1 MKESFLSFS
10 SILLINPLKYSILS
24 IILSK
29 RFSFWRF
36 IYPVIKNSLEYSINI
51 ISFLKKVIGNTDA
64 SVKDHVDTL
73 AEYKDYIWSNKD
85 IDPHEIRSMRESILN
100 HFAMGES
107 VINKH
112 KRLTK
117 ILAIPYFGRIDFLE
131 KKENSKVMPIYIG
144 IHTFYDPESRATLI
158 HDWRAPVSSMFYD
171 HELGEAG
178 YRSPSG
184 EIKGVISL
192 KRQYRIR
199 GGKMEFMIES
209 ALTVHDDILQKE
221 LSSNVDDKMKNI
233 VATIQREQNQI
244 IRNEDI
250 RTLIIQGVAGSGKTS
265 IALHRIAYLLYTFR
279 DSISSKDIL
288 IISPNKVF
296 SDYISN
302 VLPELGEETV
312 PETSMEQ
319 ILSGVLEHKYKYQ
332 TYFGLV
338 NELLEKPSSSLIDR
352 IAYKA
357 SFGFISELDKFILH
371 IENTYFKAADVK
383 LTKYITIP
391 APFIEEQYLRFNRYP
406 IRRRFDAMADYMLD
420 MLKIQYAF
428 TVTTAGRN
436 LLKKEIRLMF
446 AGNNDIQV
454 YKDFFKWTNNPG
466 MFKMRKG
473 HTLEYSDLA
482 PLAYLHLALEGNGN
496 QPFRVKHLLIDEMQD
511 YSPIQYKVIQKLF
524 PCRKTVLGDA
534 GQSVNPYGSSTA
546 ETIQKSLTASEIM
559 KLCKSYRSTFEIT
572 DFAQKIHPNAELEP
586 VARHGEKPQIL
597 QFGSA
602 VEELSGIMG
611 LISTYRKSG
620 YKSLGIICKTEQQ
633 AREMADM
640 LKSYANDI
648 SFLSSQSSAFVQGI
662 VIISAHMAKG
672 LEFDEVIIPQTDER
686 NYRSEI
692 DKSMLYVAVTRAMHR
707 LTLTFHEARPATH

>member
-1 MKESFLSFS
+1 MAFNQTEKQEKEY
-10 SILLINPLKYSILS
+10 LKQ
-24 IILSK
+24 
-29 RFSFWRF
+29 
-36 IYPVIKNSLEYSINI
+36 I

-100 HFAMGES
+100 HFALGES
-107 VINKH
+107 VINKR

-184 EIKGVISL
+184 EIKGEISL

-221 LSSNVDDKMKNI
+221 LSSNADDKMKNI
-233 VATIQREQNQI
+233 VATIQREQNRI

-338 NELLEKPSSSLIDR
+338 NELLEKPSSSLINR

-482 PLAYLHLALEGNGN
+482 PLAYLHLALEGSGN

-633 AREMADM
+633 AREMADV

-662 VIISAHMAKG
+662 VITSAHMAKG

-707 LTLTFHEARPATH
+707 LTLTFHEARPTTH

>member
-1 MKESFLSFS
+1 MAFNQTEKQEKEY
-10 SILLINPLKYSILS
+10 LKQ
-24 IILSK
+24 
-29 RFSFWRF
+29 
-36 IYPVIKNSLEYSINI
+36 I

-100 HFAMGES
+100 HFALGES
-107 VINKH
+107 VINKR

-221 LSSNVDDKMKNI
+221 LSSNADDKMKNI
-233 VATIQREQNQI
+233 VATIQREQNRI

-338 NELLEKPSSSLIDR
+338 NELLEKPSSSLINR

-420 MLKIQYAF
+420 MLKIQYTF
-428 TVTTAGRN
+428 TVTTTGRN

-597 QFGSA
+597 RFGSA

-633 AREMADM
+633 ARKMADM

-662 VIISAHMAKG
+662 VITSAHMAKG

>member
-1 MKESFLSFS
+1 MAFNQTEKQEKEY
-10 SILLINPLKYSILS
+10 LKQ
-24 IILSK
+24 
-29 RFSFWRF
+29 
-36 IYPVIKNSLEYSINI
+36 I

-73 AEYKDYIWSNKD
+73 AEYKDYIWFNKD

-100 HFAMGES
+100 HFALGES

-184 EIKGVISL
+184 EIKGEISL

-221 LSSNVDDKMKNI
+221 LSSNADDKMKNI
-233 VATIQREQNQI
+233 VATIQREQNRI

-338 NELLEKPSSSLIDR
+338 NELLEKPSSSLINR

-420 MLKIQYAF
+420 MLKIQYTF
-428 TVTTAGRN
+428 TVTTTGRN

-633 AREMADM
+633 ARKMADM

-662 VIISAHMAKG
+662 VITSAHMAKG

>member
-1 MKESFLSFS
+1 MAFNQTEKQEKEY
-10 SILLINPLKYSILS
+10 LKQ
-24 IILSK
+24 
-29 RFSFWRF
+29 
-36 IYPVIKNSLEYSINI
+36 I

-100 HFAMGES
+100 HFALGES
-107 VINKH
+107 VINKR

-184 EIKGVISL
+184 EIKGEISL

-233 VATIQREQNQI
+233 VATIQREQNRI

-288 IISPNKVF
+288 IVSPNKVF

-420 MLKIQYAF
+420 MLKIQYTF
-428 TVTTAGRN
+428 TVTTTGRN

-482 PLAYLHLALEGNGN
+482 PLAYLHLALEGSGN

-633 AREMADM
+633 AREMADV

-662 VIISAHMAKG
+662 VITSAHMAKG

>member
-1 MKESFLSFS
+1 MAFNQTEKQEKEY
-10 SILLINPLKYSILS
+10 LKQ
-24 IILSK
+24 
-29 RFSFWRF
+29 
-36 IYPVIKNSLEYSINI
+36 I

-100 HFAMGES
+100 HFALGES
-107 VINKH
+107 VINKR

-144 IHTFYDPESRATLI
+144 IHTFYDPKSRATLI

-184 EIKGVISL
+184 EIKGEISL

-221 LSSNVDDKMKNI
+221 LSSNADDKMKNI

-633 AREMADM
+633 AREMADV

-662 VIISAHMAKG
+662 VITSAHMAKG

-707 LTLTFHEARPATH
+707 LTLTFHEARPTTH

>member
-1 MKESFLSFS
+1 MAFNQTEKQEKEY
-10 SILLINPLKYSILS
+10 LKQ
-24 IILSK
+24 
-29 RFSFWRF
+29 
-36 IYPVIKNSLEYSINI
+36 I

-73 AEYKDYIWSNKD
+73 AEYKDYIWFNKD

-100 HFAMGES
+100 HFALGES

-221 LSSNVDDKMKNI
+221 LSSNADDKMKNI
-233 VATIQREQNQI
+233 VATIQREQNRI

-338 NELLEKPSSSLIDR
+338 NELLEKPSSSLINR

-420 MLKIQYAF
+420 MLKIQYTF
-428 TVTTAGRN
+428 TVTTTGRN

-559 KLCKSYRSTFEIT
+559 KLCKSYRFTFEIT

-633 AREMADM
+633 ARKMADM

-662 VIISAHMAKG
+662 VITSAHMAKG

>member
-1 MKESFLSFS
+1 MAFNQTEKQEKEY
-10 SILLINPLKYSILS
+10 LKQ
-24 IILSK
+24 
-29 RFSFWRF
+29 
-36 IYPVIKNSLEYSINI
+36 I

-100 HFAMGES
+100 HFALGES
-107 VINKH
+107 VINKR

-144 IHTFYDPESRATLI
+144 IHTFYDPKSRATLI

-221 LSSNVDDKMKNI
+221 LSSNADDKMKNI
-233 VATIQREQNQI
+233 VATIQREQNRI

-420 MLKIQYAF
+420 MLKIQYTF
-428 TVTTAGRN
+428 TVTTTGRN

-633 AREMADM
+633 ARKMADM

-662 VIISAHMAKG
+662 VITSAHMAKG

>member
-1 MKESFLSFS
+1 MAFNQTEKQEKEY
-10 SILLINPLKYSILS
+10 LKQ
-24 IILSK
+24 
-29 RFSFWRF
+29 
-36 IYPVIKNSLEYSINI
+36 I

-100 HFAMGES
+100 HFALGES
-107 VINKH
+107 VINKR

-184 EIKGVISL
+184 EIKGEISL

-221 LSSNVDDKMKNI
+221 LSSNADDKMKNI
-233 VATIQREQNQI
+233 VATIQREQNRI

-338 NELLEKPSSSLIDR
+338 NELLEKPSSSLINR

-420 MLKIQYAF
+420 MLKIQYTF
-428 TVTTAGRN
+428 TVTTTGRN

-633 AREMADM
+633 AREMADV

-662 VIISAHMAKG
+662 VITSAHMAKG

>member
-1 MKESFLSFS
+1 MAFNQTEKQEKEY
-10 SILLINPLKYSILS
+10 LKQ
-24 IILSK
+24 
-29 RFSFWRF
+29 
-36 IYPVIKNSLEYSINI
+36 I
-51 ISFLKKVIGNTDA
+51 ISFLKKIIGNTDA

-100 HFAMGES
+100 HFALGES
-107 VINKH
+107 VINKR

-131 KKENSKVMPIYIG
+131 KKENSKVMPTYIG
-144 IHTFYDPESRATLI
+144 IHTFYDPESRTTLI

-178 YRSPSG
+178 YRSPSE
-184 EIKGVISL
+184 EIKGEISL

-221 LSSNVDDKMKNI
+221 LSSNADDKMKNI
-233 VATIQREQNQI
+233 VATIQREQNRI

-288 IISPNKVF
+288 IVSPNKVF

-420 MLKIQYAF
+420 MLKIQYTF

-436 LLKKEIRLMF
+436 LLKKEIRRMF

-496 QPFRVKHLLIDEMQD
+496 QPCRVKHLLIDEMQD

-662 VIISAHMAKG
+662 VITSAHMAKG

>member
-1 MKESFLSFS
+1 MAFNQTEKQEKEY
-10 SILLINPLKYSILS
+10 LKQ
-24 IILSK
+24 
-29 RFSFWRF
+29 
-36 IYPVIKNSLEYSINI
+36 I

-420 MLKIQYAF
+420 MLKIQYTF
-428 TVTTAGRN
+428 TVTTTGRN

-662 VIISAHMAKG
+662 VITSAHMAKG

>member
-1 MKESFLSFS
+1 MAFNQTEKQEKEY
-10 SILLINPLKYSILS
+10 LKQ
-24 IILSK
+24 
-29 RFSFWRF
+29 
-36 IYPVIKNSLEYSINI
+36 I

-100 HFAMGES
+100 HFALGES
-107 VINKH
+107 VINKR

-131 KKENSKVMPIYIG
+131 KKENSKVMPTYIG

-184 EIKGVISL
+184 EIKGEISL

-312 PETSMEQ
+312 SETSMEQ

-633 AREMADM
+633 AREMADV

-662 VIISAHMAKG
+662 VITSAHMAKG

-707 LTLTFHEARPATH
+707 LTLTFHEARPTTH

>member
-1 MKESFLSFS
+1 MAFNQTEKQEKEY
-10 SILLINPLKYSILS
+10 LKQ
-24 IILSK
+24 
-29 RFSFWRF
+29 
-36 IYPVIKNSLEYSINI
+36 I

-648 SFLSSQSSAFVQGI
+648 SFLSSQNSAFVQGI

>member
-1 MKESFLSFS
+1 M
-10 SILLINPLKYSILS
+10 
-24 IILSK
+24 
-29 RFSFWRF
+29 
-36 IYPVIKNSLEYSINI
+36 
-51 ISFLKKVIGNTDA
+51 
-64 SVKDHVDTL
+64 KDHVDTL

-100 HFAMGES
+100 HFALGES

-221 LSSNVDDKMKNI
+221 LSSNADDKMKNI
-233 VATIQREQNQI
+233 VATIQREQNRI

-428 TVTTAGRN
+428 TVTTADRN
-436 LLKKEIRLMF
+436 LLKKEIRRMF

-496 QPFRVKHLLIDEMQD
+496 QPCRVKHLLIDEMQD

-633 AREMADM
+633 ARKMADM

-662 VIISAHMAKG
+662 VITSAHMAKG

>member
-1 MKESFLSFS
+1 MAFNQTEKQEKEY
-10 SILLINPLKYSILS
+10 LKQ
-24 IILSK
+24 
-29 RFSFWRF
+29 
-36 IYPVIKNSLEYSINI
+36 I

-100 HFAMGES
+100 HFALGES

-158 HDWRAPVSSMFYD
+158 HDWRAPVSSMFYN

-221 LSSNVDDKMKNI
+221 LSSNADDKMKNI
-233 VATIQREQNQI
+233 VATIQREQNRI

-633 AREMADM
+633 ARKMADM

-662 VIISAHMAKG
+662 VITSAHMAKG

>member
-1 MKESFLSFS
+1 MAFNQTEKQEKEY
-10 SILLINPLKYSILS
+10 LKQ
-24 IILSK
+24 
-29 RFSFWRF
+29 
-36 IYPVIKNSLEYSINI
+36 I

-100 HFAMGES
+100 HFALGES

-496 QPFRVKHLLIDEMQD
+496 QPCRVKHLLIDEMQD

-633 AREMADM
+633 ARKMADM

-662 VIISAHMAKG
+662 VITSAHMAKG

>member
-1 MKESFLSFS
+1 MAFNQTEKQEKEY
-10 SILLINPLKYSILS
+10 LKQ
-24 IILSK
+24 
-29 RFSFWRF
+29 
-36 IYPVIKNSLEYSINI
+36 I

-100 HFAMGES
+100 HFALGES

-420 MLKIQYAF
+420 MLKIQYTF
-428 TVTTAGRN
+428 TVTTTGRN

-633 AREMADM
+633 ARKMADM

-662 VIISAHMAKG
+662 VITSAHMAKG

>member
-1 MKESFLSFS
+1 
-10 SILLINPLKYSILS
+10 
-24 IILSK
+24 
-29 RFSFWRF
+29 
-36 IYPVIKNSLEYSINI
+36 
-51 ISFLKKVIGNTDA
+51 
-64 SVKDHVDTL
+64 
-73 AEYKDYIWSNKD
+73 
-85 IDPHEIRSMRESILN
+85 MRESILN
-100 HFAMGES
+100 HFALGES
-107 VINKH
+107 VINKR

-184 EIKGVISL
+184 EIKGEISL

-221 LSSNVDDKMKNI
+221 LSSNADDKMKNI
-233 VATIQREQNQI
+233 VATIQREQNRI

-633 AREMADM
+633 AREMADV

-662 VIISAHMAKG
+662 VITSAHMAKG

>member
-1 MKESFLSFS
+1 MAFNQTEKQEKEY
-10 SILLINPLKYSILS
+10 LKQ
-24 IILSK
+24 
-29 RFSFWRF
+29 
-36 IYPVIKNSLEYSINI
+36 I

-100 HFAMGES
+100 HFALGES
-107 VINKH
+107 VINKR

-221 LSSNVDDKMKNI
+221 LSSNADDKMKNI
-233 VATIQREQNQI
+233 VATIQREQNRI

-265 IALHRIAYLLYTFR
+265 IALHRIAYLFYTFR

-338 NELLEKPSSSLIDR
+338 NELLEKPSSSLINR

-420 MLKIQYAF
+420 MLKIQYTF
-428 TVTTAGRN
+428 TVTTTGRN

-633 AREMADM
+633 ARKMADM

-662 VIISAHMAKG
+662 VITSAHMAKG

>member
-1 MKESFLSFS
+1 MAFNQTEKQEKEY
-10 SILLINPLKYSILS
+10 LKQ
-24 IILSK
+24 
-29 RFSFWRF
+29 
-36 IYPVIKNSLEYSINI
+36 I

-100 HFAMGES
+100 HFALGES
-107 VINKH
+107 VINKR

-184 EIKGVISL
+184 EIKGEISL

-221 LSSNVDDKMKNI
+221 LSSNADDKMKNI
-233 VATIQREQNQI
+233 VATIQREQNRI

-420 MLKIQYAF
+420 MLKIQYTF
-428 TVTTAGRN
+428 TVTTTGRN

-633 AREMADM
+633 AREMADV

-662 VIISAHMAKG
+662 VITSAHMAKG

>member
-1 MKESFLSFS
+1 MAFNQTEKQEKEY
-10 SILLINPLKYSILS
+10 LKQ
-24 IILSK
+24 
-29 RFSFWRF
+29 
-36 IYPVIKNSLEYSINI
+36 I

-100 HFAMGES
+100 HFALGES

-221 LSSNVDDKMKNI
+221 LSSNADDKMKNI

-352 IAYKA
+352 IAYKT

-420 MLKIQYAF
+420 MLKIQYTF
-428 TVTTAGRN
+428 TVTTTGRN

-633 AREMADM
+633 ARKMADM

-662 VIISAHMAKG
+662 VITSAHMAKG

>member
-1 MKESFLSFS
+1 MAFNQTEKQEKEY
-10 SILLINPLKYSILS
+10 LKQ
-24 IILSK
+24 
-29 RFSFWRF
+29 
-36 IYPVIKNSLEYSINI
+36 I

-184 EIKGVISL
+184 EIKGEISL

-482 PLAYLHLALEGNGN
+482 PLAYLHLALEGSGN

>member
-1 MKESFLSFS
+1 MAFNQTEKQEKEY
-10 SILLINPLKYSILS
+10 LKQ
-24 IILSK
+24 
-29 RFSFWRF
+29 
-36 IYPVIKNSLEYSINI
+36 I

-100 HFAMGES
+100 HFALGES

-221 LSSNVDDKMKNI
+221 LSSNADDKMKNI
-233 VATIQREQNQI
+233 VATIQREQNRI

-250 RTLIIQGVAGSGKTS
+250 RTLIIQGVAGSGRTS

-633 AREMADM
+633 ARKMADM

-662 VIISAHMAKG
+662 VITSAHMAKG

>member
-1 MKESFLSFS
+1 MAFNQTEKQEKEY
-10 SILLINPLKYSILS
+10 LKQ
-24 IILSK
+24 
-29 RFSFWRF
+29 
-36 IYPVIKNSLEYSINI
+36 I

-184 EIKGVISL
+184 EIKGEISL

-233 VATIQREQNQI
+233 VATIQREQNRI

-288 IISPNKVF
+288 IVSPNKVF

-633 AREMADM
+633 AREMADV

>member
-1 MKESFLSFS
+1 MAFNQTEKQEKEY
-10 SILLINPLKYSILS
+10 LKQ
-24 IILSK
+24 
-29 RFSFWRF
+29 
-36 IYPVIKNSLEYSINI
+36 I

-100 HFAMGES
+100 HFALGES

-221 LSSNVDDKMKNI
+221 LSSNADDKMKNI
-233 VATIQREQNQI
+233 VATIQREQNRI

-428 TVTTAGRN
+428 TVTPAGRN

-633 AREMADM
+633 ARKMADM

-662 VIISAHMAKG
+662 VITSAHMAKG

>member
-1 MKESFLSFS
+1 MAFNQTEKQEKEY
-10 SILLINPLKYSILS
+10 LKQ
-24 IILSK
+24 
-29 RFSFWRF
+29 
-36 IYPVIKNSLEYSINI
+36 I
-51 ISFLKKVIGNTDA
+51 ISFLKKIIGNTDA

-100 HFAMGES
+100 HFALGES
-107 VINKH
+107 VINKR

-131 KKENSKVMPIYIG
+131 KKENSKVVPTYIG

-178 YRSPSG
+178 YRSPSE
-184 EIKGVISL
+184 EIKGEISL

-221 LSSNVDDKMKNI
+221 LSSNADDKMKNI
-233 VATIQREQNQI
+233 VATIQREQNRI

-288 IISPNKVF
+288 IVSPNKVF

-420 MLKIQYAF
+420 MLKIQYTF

-436 LLKKEIRLMF
+436 LLKKEIRRMF

-633 AREMADM
+633 AREMADV

-662 VIISAHMAKG
+662 VITSAHMAKG

>member
-1 MKESFLSFS
+1 MAFNQTEKQEKEY
-10 SILLINPLKYSILS
+10 LKQ
-24 IILSK
+24 
-29 RFSFWRF
+29 
-36 IYPVIKNSLEYSINI
+36 I

-100 HFAMGES
+100 HFALGES
-107 VINKH
+107 VINKR

-244 IRNEDI
+244 IRNKDI

-288 IISPNKVF
+288 IVSPNKVF

-338 NELLEKPSSSLIDR
+338 NKLLEKPSSSLIDR

-357 SFGFISELDKFILH
+357 SFGFISELNKFILH

-406 IRRRFDAMADYMLD
+406 IRRRFEAMADYMLD

-496 QPFRVKHLLIDEMQD
+496 QPCRVKHLLIDEMQD

-633 AREMADM
+633 AKEMADM

-662 VIISAHMAKG
+662 VITSAHMAKG

>member
-1 MKESFLSFS
+1 MAFNQTEKQEKEY
-10 SILLINPLKYSILS
+10 LKQ
-24 IILSK
+24 
-29 RFSFWRF
+29 
-36 IYPVIKNSLEYSINI
+36 I

-221 LSSNVDDKMKNI
+221 LSSNADDKMKNI
-233 VATIQREQNQI
+233 VATIQREQNRI

-338 NELLEKPSSSLIDR
+338 NELLEKPSSSLINR

-420 MLKIQYAF
+420 MLKIQYTF
-428 TVTTAGRN
+428 TVTTTGRN

>member
-1 MKESFLSFS
+1 MAFNQTEKQEKEY
-10 SILLINPLKYSILS
+10 LKQ
-24 IILSK
+24 
-29 RFSFWRF
+29 
-36 IYPVIKNSLEYSINI
+36 I

-100 HFAMGES
+100 HFALGES
-107 VINKH
+107 VINKR

-131 KKENSKVMPIYIG
+131 KKENSKVMPTYIG

-158 HDWRAPVSSMFYD
+158 HNWRAPVSSMFYD

-184 EIKGVISL
+184 EIKGEISL

-221 LSSNVDDKMKNI
+221 LSSNADDKMKNI
-233 VATIQREQNQI
+233 VATIQREQNRI

-265 IALHRIAYLLYTFR
+265 IALRRIAYLLYTFR

-288 IISPNKVF
+288 IVSPNKVF

-302 VLPELGEETV
+302 VLPELGEKTV

-633 AREMADM
+633 ARKMADM

-662 VIISAHMAKG
+662 VITSAHMAKG

>member
-1 MKESFLSFS
+1 MAFNQTEKQEKEY
-10 SILLINPLKYSILS
+10 LKQ
-24 IILSK
+24 
-29 RFSFWRF
+29 
-36 IYPVIKNSLEYSINI
+36 I

-100 HFAMGES
+100 HFALGES

-221 LSSNVDDKMKNI
+221 LSSNADDKMKNI
-233 VATIQREQNQI
+233 VATIQREQNRI

-420 MLKIQYAF
+420 MLKIQYTF
-428 TVTTAGRN
+428 TVTTTGRN

-633 AREMADM
+633 ARKMADM

-662 VIISAHMAKG
+662 VITSAHMVKG

>member
-1 MKESFLSFS
+1 
-10 SILLINPLKYSILS
+10 
-24 IILSK
+24 
-29 RFSFWRF
+29 
-36 IYPVIKNSLEYSINI
+36 
-51 ISFLKKVIGNTDA
+51 
-64 SVKDHVDTL
+64 
-73 AEYKDYIWSNKD
+73 
-85 IDPHEIRSMRESILN
+85 MRESILN
-100 HFAMGES
+100 HFALGES
-107 VINKH
+107 VINKR

-131 KKENSKVMPIYIG
+131 KKENSKVMPTYIG

-158 HDWRAPVSSMFYD
+158 HDWRAPVSNMFYD

-184 EIKGVISL
+184 EIKGEISL

-633 AREMADM
+633 AREMADV

-662 VIISAHMAKG
+662 VITSAHMAKG

-707 LTLTFHEARPATH
+707 LTLTFHEARPTTH

>member
-1 MKESFLSFS
+1 MAFNQTEKQEKEY
-10 SILLINPLKYSILS
+10 LKQ
-24 IILSK
+24 
-29 RFSFWRF
+29 
-36 IYPVIKNSLEYSINI
+36 I

-73 AEYKDYIWSNKD
+73 AEYKDYIWFNKD

-100 HFAMGES
+100 HFALGES

-221 LSSNVDDKMKNI
+221 LSSNADDKMKNI
-233 VATIQREQNQI
+233 VATIQREQNRI

-338 NELLEKPSSSLIDR
+338 NELLEKPSSSLINR

-420 MLKIQYAF
+420 MLKIQYTF
-428 TVTTAGRN
+428 TVTTTGRN

-633 AREMADM
+633 ARKMADM

-662 VIISAHMAKG
+662 VITSAHMAKG

-692 DKSMLYVAVTRAMHR
+692 DKSMLYVAVTRAVHR

>member
-1 MKESFLSFS
+1 MAFNQTEKQEKEY
-10 SILLINPLKYSILS
+10 LKQ
-24 IILSK
+24 
-29 RFSFWRF
+29 
-36 IYPVIKNSLEYSINI
+36 I

-73 AEYKDYIWSNKD
+73 AEYKDYIWFNKD

-100 HFAMGES
+100 HFALGES

-131 KKENSKVMPIYIG
+131 KKENSKVMPTCIG

-221 LSSNVDDKMKNI
+221 LSSNADDKMKNI
-233 VATIQREQNQI
+233 VATIQREQNRI

-338 NELLEKPSSSLIDR
+338 NELLEKPSSSLINR

-420 MLKIQYAF
+420 MLKIQYTF
-428 TVTTAGRN
+428 TVTTTGRN

-496 QPFRVKHLLIDEMQD
+496 QPCRVKHLLIDEMQD

-633 AREMADM
+633 ARKMADM

-662 VIISAHMAKG
+662 VITSAHMAKG

>member
-1 MKESFLSFS
+1 MAFNQTEKQEKEY
-10 SILLINPLKYSILS
+10 LKQ
-24 IILSK
+24 
-29 RFSFWRF
+29 
-36 IYPVIKNSLEYSINI
+36 I

-100 HFAMGES
+100 HFALGES

-199 GGKMEFMIES
+199 GGKMEFTIES

-221 LSSNVDDKMKNI
+221 LSSNADDKMKNI
-233 VATIQREQNQI
+233 VATIQREQNRI

-633 AREMADM
+633 ARKMADM

-662 VIISAHMAKG
+662 VITSAHMAKG